1 MENTISNLN
10 VDFVYDNVSTKLV
23 SIGLFV
29 LKILLRAEPLF
40 VLTAMNASQHRT
52 DQVLLGVFS
61 FVKGGGGNKRKW
73 TSLGCLFFLS
83 QIKGDNET
91 RNDV

>member
-61 FVKGGGGNKRKW
+61 FVKGGGDKRKW